1 MRGAMRLVPPV
12 LALTLALA
20 GCGPKRAASPK
31 IDPRDLLVQTHPQAS
46 ATLLLA
52 AESFPVS
59 FERHAREAG
68 MPEKDLAERVALLRK
83 ALDPDTMFADVIAA
97 IRERGG
103 ADHLAAVGRFAHSET
118 SDRLQDAWRKTLA
131 AAGDPSAQ
139 AAAAAWWASPPAEER
154 VKLVRSVDRASHET
168 DLVIDISHQIE
179 SLADEAARL
188 DPGQAPLTDEQRTKG
203 REMFQALELETRP
216 AMLSAMIYAFRD
228 VGDDDLRAA
237 QTFWES
243 DDGRWYVEG
252 WQAGIDRAFK
262 NARKRLDVSR
272 P

>member
-1 MRGAMRLVPPV
+1 MRLRPAAG

-20 GCGPKRAASPK
+20 ACGPKRAASPRL
-31 IDPRDLLVQTHPQAS
+31 DPRDLLVQTHPQAS

-52 AESFPVS
+52 AESFPAN

-68 MPEKDLAERVALLRK
+68 MAEKDLAPRVALLRK

-103 ADHLAAVGRFAHSET
+103 ADHLAAVGRFSHSEP

-131 AAGDPSAQ
+131 SAGDPAAQ
-139 AAAAAWWASPPAEER
+139 AAATQWWASPPSENR
-154 VKLVRSVDRASHET
+154 VKLVRAVDRAARET
-168 DLVIDISHQIE
+168 DLVIEISHQIE

-188 DPGQAPLTDEQRTKG
+188 DPGQAPPTDEQRTKS

-216 AMLSAMIYAFRD
+216 AMLSAMVYAFRD

-243 DDGRWYVEG
+243 EDGRWYVDG
-252 WQAGIDRAFK
+252 WQAGIDRAFA
-262 NARKRLDVSR
+262 NAKKRLDAGLSR